1 MKIIAD
7 DKIPFLRGVLESC
20 ADVVYLPGAKVT
32 PEDARNADAIITRTR
47 TKCNEA
53 LLSGSTV
60 KFIATATIGF
70 DHIDTEWCEANAIE
84 WTNAPGCNSS
94 SVAQYISSA
103 LLNLA
108 CKHKIS
114 LRGKTLGVVGV
125 GNVGSKVA
133 KVGEALG
140 MRVLLNDPPRADKEG
155 CENFVDLAQVV
166 AESDFITMHV
176 PLDKGGKY
184 PTFHL
189 GNKELFTLMKD
200 SAFYIN
206 SSRGP
211 VCDNAALKES
221 LRSGDITGAVLDVWE
236 DEPDLDLELLGL
248 VDFGTPHIAGYSYDG
263 KANGTAMSVNALSE
277 TFDLDFKKW
286 YPSDVPVPENVSIK
300 IFSEGSFEEKMLEAV
315 SLSYNIKDD
324 SDRLGNSPATFEKQR
339 GDYPLRREFPVFEVE
354 CNDIEVCNALTQL
367 GFKTKENL
375 CTTQ

>member
-1 MKIIAD
+1 MKIIVD
-7 DKIPFLRGVLESC
+7 DKIPFIKGVLESC

-32 PEDARNADAIITRTR
+32 PDDAKNADAVITRTR
-47 TKCNEA
+47 TKCNEK
-53 LLSGSTV
+53 LLAGSAV

-70 DHIDTEWCEANAIE
+70 DHIDTEWCEANGIK

-94 SVAQYISSA
+94 SVAQYICSA

-140 MRVLLNDPPRADKEG
+140 MCVLLNDPPRADKEG
-155 CENFVDLAQVV
+155 QGAFVDLSQIV
-166 AESDFITMHV
+166 AEADFITMHV
-176 PLDKGGKY
+176 PLDKGGEY

-189 GNKELFTLMKD
+189 GSKELFASMKD

-211 VCDNAALKES
+211 VCDNAALKEA
-221 LRSGDITGAVLDVWE
+221 LKNNEIAGAVLDVWE
-236 DEPDLDLELLGL
+236 NEPDLDLELLDL

-277 TFDLDFKKW
+277 FFDLDLKEW
-286 YPSDVPVPENVSIK
+286 YPSDVPVPENTSIE
-300 IFSEGSFEEKMLEAV
+300 ISSEDSFEEKMLEVV

-324 SDRLGNSPATFEKQR
+324 SDRLRNFPAAFEKQR
-339 GDYPLRREFPVFEVE
+339 GDYPLRREFPVFKVE
-354 CNDIEVCNALTQL
+354 CKDDDILTASTQL
-367 GFKTKENL
+367 GFKN
-375 CTTQ
+375 

>member
-1 MKIIAD
+1 MKIIVD
-7 DKIPFLRGVLESC
+7 DKIPFIRGVLESC

-32 PEDARNADAIITRTR
+32 PEDAKNADAIITRTR
-47 TKCNEA
+47 TKCNEK
-53 LLSGSTV
+53 LLNGSKV
-60 KFIATATIGF
+60 KFVATATIGF
-70 DHIDTEWCEANAIE
+70 DHIDTAWLEANGIE

-108 CKHKIS
+108 CKHEIS
-114 LRGKTLGVVGV
+114 LRGKTLGVVGI

-155 CENFVDLAQVV
+155 TDAFVDLAQIV

-189 GNKELFTLMKD
+189 GNKELFKEMKC
-200 SAFYIN
+200 SAFFIN

-211 VCDNAALKES
+211 VCDNNALKET
-221 LRSGDITGAVLDVWE
+221 LRTGDIAGAILDVWE
-236 DEPDLDLELLGL
+236 NEPELDLELLEL

-263 KANGTAMSVNALSE
+263 KANGTAMSVDALSK
-277 TFDLDFKKW
+277 FFGLDFAGW
-286 YPSDVPVPENVSIK
+286 YPSDVPLPGKKSLTIPEN
-300 IFSEGSFEEKMLEAV
+300 GSFEEKMLAAV

-324 SDRLGNSPATFEKQR
+324 SDRLRNSPAAFEKQR
-339 GDYPLRREFPVFEVE
+339 GDYPLRREFPVFTAKCSDEEVSK
-354 CNDIEVCNALTQL
+354 ALTKL
-367 GFKTKENL
+367 GFKVGL
-375 CTTQ
+375 

>member
-1 MKIIAD
+1 MKIIVD
-7 DKIPFLRGVLESC
+7 DKIPFLQGVLESC
-20 ADVVYLPGAKVT
+20 AEVVYLAGAKVT
-32 PEDARNADAIITRTR
+32 PEDTKDADAIITRTR
-47 TKCNEA
+47 TKCKEE
-53 LLSGSTV
+53 LLAGSMV

-70 DHIDTEWCEANAIE
+70 DHIDTEWCEANGIE

-155 CENFVDLAQVV
+155 CEIFVDLAQVV

-176 PLDKGGKY
+176 PLEKDGKY
-184 PTFHL
+184 PTLHL
-189 GNKELFTLMKD
+189 GNEELFKSMKD
-200 SAFYIN
+200 SAFCIN

-211 VCDNAALKES
+211 ICDNAALKKA
-221 LRSGDITGAVLDVWE
+221 LKNNDIAGAILDVWE
-236 DEPDLDLELLGL
+236 NEPDLDLELLEL

-263 KANGTAMSVNALSE
+263 KANGTAMSVNALSK
-277 TFDLDFKKW
+277 FFSLDFKDW
-286 YPSDVPVPENVSIK
+286 YPSDVPVPEKTSMK
-300 IFSEGSFEEKMLEAV
+300 ISSEGSFEEKMLVAV

-324 SDRLGNSPATFEKQR
+324 SDRLRNSPATFEKQR
-339 GDYPLRREFPVFEVE
+339 GDYPLRREFPVFNVESTDAEV
-354 CNDIEVCNALTQL
+354 NKALIKI
-367 GFKTKENL
+367 GFKH
-375 CTTQ
+375 